1 MTTYLVQGSTSMSWY
16 LTASISTLVRYINAT
31 YMYYDRVAV
40 GREDSPSESV
50 NPWCHDLR
58 VFRVIFL
65 KGNTSCLLV
74 EVSQVQE
81 DQEDNTPVQCSP
93 DDIQLG
99 SSRHT

>member
-1 MTTYLVQGSTSMSWY
+1 
-16 LTASISTLVRYINAT
+16 
-31 YMYYDRVAV
+31 MYYDRVAV

-81 DQEDNTPVQCSP
+81 DQEDNTHLMIFNLEVVDTLEIVQGAPFHSHLFRGA
-93 DDIQLG
+93 D
-99 SSRHT
+99 H